1 MAHFDDAVG
10 CPPSTQPSPE
20 LELFAIGGDL
30 VFYTR
35 ESVPLRV
42 GATRGGAEVPR
53 KCTGR
58 ADVQVGSLHAG
69 SLHAGSLHAGS
80 LHAGSL
86 HASPVF
92 AHRFETARDGEV
104 SGPMTLLEDHRRE
117 HLKRAVGALGP
128 SIERTA
134 NEVTV
139 NDDTYATIT
148 T

>member
-69 SLHAGSLHAGS
+69 SLHA
-80 LHAGSL
+80 
-86 HASPVF
+86 SPVF